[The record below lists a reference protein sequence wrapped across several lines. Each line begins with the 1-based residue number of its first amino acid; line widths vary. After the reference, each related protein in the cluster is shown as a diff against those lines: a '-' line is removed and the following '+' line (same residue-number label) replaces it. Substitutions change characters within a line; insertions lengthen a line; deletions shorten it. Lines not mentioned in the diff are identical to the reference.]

1 MGRFV
6 LCWLVE
12 LGLRWALPDG
22 GGGLGDR
29 DAVGVGGDAGVR
41 PDSQNVANSFFYIRA
56 EVSSLGG
63 AFQFLCGEIVSDHVP
78 GEGVGVAVVFRQPIL
93 FQGQPT

>member
-22 GGGLGDR
+22 GGGLGDGYSVR
-29 DAVGVGGDAGVR
+29 VGFDAGVR
-41 PDSQNVANSFFYIRA
+41 PNSQNVVNGLLYFNA
-56 EVSSLGG
+56 EIASLDC
-63 AFQFLCGEIVSDHVP
+63 CG
-78 GEGVGVAVVFRQPIL
+78 
-93 FQGQPT
+93 